1 MKGREKEFA
10 EKVTERESR
19 QKNKYKRRKQNKS
32 VEKGRNKSGTRK
44 NEKTSNDK
52 CKVEREKILEFG
64 IIN

>member
-32 VEKGRNKSGTRK
+32 VEKARNKSGTRK